1 MNSTCNDC
9 LSIELQSIQS
19 KRKGTL
25 TPVYNSNTIP
35 FDIKRVYYLYDIPS
49 SSERGG
55 HAHKN
60 LQQLII
66 AVAGSFDVIINDS
79 KEKKIIRLNRPDVG
93 LYLPPMIWRELKN
106 FSGGSICLVLA
117 SDPYDE
123 NDYYRDF
130 ITYKLEK

>member
-9 LSIELQSIQS
+9 LSIELESIKS
-19 KRKGTL
+19 KRKGSL

-49 SSERGG
+49 LSERGG

-117 SDPYDE
+117 SAPYDE
-123 NDYYRDF
+123 NDYYRDYK
-130 ITYKLEK
+130 TYKLEK

>member
-9 LSIELQSIQS
+9 LSIELQSIKS
-19 KRKGTL
+19 KRKGSL

-49 SSERGG
+49 LSERGG

-79 KEKKIIRLNRPDVG
+79 KEKKIISLNRPDVG
-93 LYLPPMIWRELKN
+93 LYLPPMIWRELSN

-123 NDYYRDF
+123 NDYYRDYK
-130 ITYKLEK
+130 TYKLEK

>member
-9 LSIELQSIQS
+9 LSIELQSIKS
-19 KRKGTL
+19 RRKGSL
-25 TPVYNSNTIP
+25 TPVYNSNSIP

-49 SSERGG
+49 LSERGG

-79 KEKKIIRLNRPDVG
+79 KEKKIISLNRPDVG

-123 NDYYRDF
+123 NDYYRDYK
-130 ITYKLEK
+130 TYKLEK

>member
-9 LSIELQSIQS
+9 LSIELQSIKS
-19 KRKGTL
+19 KRKGSL

-49 SSERGG
+49 LSKRGG
-55 HAHKN
+55 HAHKT

-79 KEKKIIRLNRPDVG
+79 KEKK
-93 LYLPPMIWRELKN
+93 
-106 FSGGSICLVLA
+106 
-117 SDPYDE
+117 
-123 NDYYRDF
+123 DYQS
-130 ITYKLEK
+130 K